1 MSVDE
6 KLIIVVPGFASRE
19 KDECLK
25 RLTEGLTRF
34 AALRGLTLQSVESPD
49 AHIQYSYQYGSGG
62 DKKYSL
68 SFKEVFWND
77 LTPPLSERS
86 PFKKFIGGLSIL
98 LFWTMSRRVLRVA
111 WSNHY
116 MFLSSVFAVLIL
128 LFWYY
133 GAVIAALTAIGSLD
147 DANPFANAL
156 PQSVRIWLSALGA
169 KLAGW
174 QIWLSAST
182 LMALLPVN
190 LVVDVAH
197 STKRYFRNDDD
208 LARKLQTRIAVALN
222 DAKGKNYTDIVVFA
236 HSFGA
241 VAAVESLAAFQSE
254 VPIHLVTAGSPL
266 AICCARSPDLERAVR
281 DLLTNKDIRSWSDF
295 YSNGDWMCCAPPV
308 KGNFPH
314 FKVTPIKFSTGFT
327 EKFTGKA
334 HMNYFNFN
342 VLYKQI
348 LE

>member
-1 MSVDE
+1 MPMDE
-6 KLIIVVPGFASRE
+6 KLIIAVPGFASRE

-34 AALRGLTLQSVESPD
+34 AALRGLMLQPVDPPD
-49 AHIQYSYQYGSGG
+49 AHSQYSYQYDSG
-62 DKKYSL
+62 DNKKNSL

-77 LTPPLSERS
+77 LTPPLSER
-86 PFKKFIGGLSIL
+86 PPLEKFIGGLSIL
-98 LFWTMSRRVLRVA
+98 LFWTMSRRVLRVV
-111 WSNHY
+111 WSNRY
-116 MFLSSVFAVLIL
+116 LFMSSVFAVLIL

-133 GAVIAALTAIGSLD
+133 GAVIAALTAIGTQD
-147 DANPFANAL
+147 GANPFVNAL
-156 PQSVRIWLSALGA
+156 PQSVSSSLSALGS

-174 QIWLSAST
+174 QIWLSASA

-190 LVVDVAH
+190 LIVDVAH

-208 LARKLQTRIAVALN
+208 MARKLQARIAVALN
-222 DAKGKNYTDIVVFA
+222 DAKGKNYTDIVVVA

-241 VAAVESLAAFQSE
+241 VAAVEALAAFQSD

-266 AICCARSPDLERAVR
+266 AICCARSPDLERVVH
-281 DLLTNKDIRSWSDF
+281 DLLTNKDIMGWSDF
-295 YSNGDWMCCAPPV
+295 YSNDDWMCCAPPV
-308 KGNFPH
+308 KGDFPH

-327 EKFTGKA
+327 EKLTGKA
-334 HMNYFNFN
+334 HMNYFNCN